1 MRRWHIPPD
10 WSYLPTPGRQARQ
23 TLAGGTR
30 IDRQTATANTEEKG
44 SKHSERDKQPSYC
57 QITKLAVY
65 RTEPPACLGGAG
77 SSPPFGCSS
86 WSQPGDGV
94 RCLSTTKVRLSSQ
107 PHAGNLCPP
116 SNRTPSCT
124 HSTCHATHQCHG
136 CIVCRLPTTIPHS
149 PPRYLAGK
157 ETGSAPH
164 GSGRIGGLGLP
175 GRASLAPGATCPRI
189 QLPCLVT
196 GSGRASP
203 GLSLVTQN
211 KQSLLTGRE
220 VRDAQRRRPLCLEG
234 SSSCVARYPPKAGTR
249 I

>member
-1 MRRWHIPPD
+1 MAALYA
-10 WSYLPTPGRQARQ
+10 SALRQ
-23 TLAGGTR
+23 L
-30 IDRQTATANTEEKG
+30 
-44 SKHSERDKQPSYC
+44 
-57 QITKLAVY
+57 
-65 RTEPPACLGGAG
+65 
-77 SSPPFGCSS
+77 SS
-86 WSQPGDGV
+86 WSQPGNRV
-94 RCLSTTKVRLSSQ
+94 RCLSTTKVRRSSQ

-149 PPRYLAGK
+149 PPRYLSCGQ
-157 ETGSAPH
+157 GNGIRPQ

-175 GRASLAPGATCPRI
+175 GRAMLVPGATCPKI

-203 GLSLVTQN
+203 ASLVTQN

-220 VRDAQRRRPLCLEG
+220 VRDAKRRRPLYLKG
-234 SSSCVARYPPKAGTR
+234 STSCVARYPPKAGTHGSR
-249 I
+249 HKYTYAAPRRRVAMECLCCA

>member
-30 IDRQTATANTEEKG
+30 IDRQTATANTGEKG

-77 SSPPFGCSS
+77 SSSPPFGCIS

-94 RCLSTTKVRLSSQ
+94 RCLSTTKVRLSSE
-107 PHAGNLCPP
+107 PHAENLCPP
-116 SNRTPSCT
+116 SNRTPSCAHT
-124 HSTCHATHQCHG
+124 SCHGTHQCHP

-157 ETGSAPH
+157 ETGSAPMAAD
-164 GSGRIGGLGLP
+164 GSEDWDYPAEPCSR
-175 GRASLAPGATCPRI
+175 REPRV
-189 QLPCLVT
+189 QKSSCLVW
-196 GSGRASP
+196 
-203 GLSLVTQN
+203 
-211 KQSLLTGRE
+211 
-220 VRDAQRRRPLCLEG
+220 
-234 SSSCVARYPPKAGTR
+234 
-249 I
+249 

>member
-1 MRRWHIPPD
+1 MRR
-10 WSYLPTPGRQARQ
+10 
-23 TLAGGTR
+23 
-30 IDRQTATANTEEKG
+30 
-44 SKHSERDKQPSYC
+44 
-57 QITKLAVY
+57 
-65 RTEPPACLGGAG
+65 
-77 SSPPFGCSS
+77 PFVSSS
-86 WSQPGDGV
+86 WSQPGNRV

-175 GRASLAPGATCPRI
+175 GRASLAPGATCPKI

-203 GLSLVTQN
+203 GLSLVTHKTN
-211 KQSLLTGRE
+211 NPCGRKQRSLRCHP
-220 VRDAQRRRPLCLEG
+220 ASRRLDPA
-234 SSSCVARYPPKAGTR
+234 SIYHPASGTR
-249 I
+249 LDPASTQAPSGWMRSVDRLDG